1 MKKQLQ
7 LSELTES
14 LERGKNYFQVPREL
28 YDLRELCYKMDNPQ
42 LLEYVPIKIVACFE
56 HFFRAEYQEILVNP
70 KVRKNLKNIDLF
82 KDTKY
87 DFDVIEAFEEND
99 ISLSDYL
106 SLLIPCS
113 KLADI
118 DNAISKLLGIYFL
131 EEFRKKENGKAIL
144 ESVSEIFKL
153 RHIYCHEVPLKKN
166 IDIDSARKLI
176 SHAIEFI
183 DDSDDIIRNALYSDH
198 IDSIKEIEIAKAEY
212 EKSDKELEELIET
225 LKVKQDKGRFHYND
239 FSYIDKWKEYRQ
251 ERALCDTSINKKE
264 SYLPLHYYSNME
276 RTTKSLI
283 KELKEDYK
291 YELKKINI

>member
-14 LERGKNYFQVPREL
+14 LERGKTNFQAQIEL
-28 YDLRELCYKMDNPQ
+28 YDLRDLCYKMDSPQ
-42 LLEYVPIKIVACFE
+42 LLEYVPVKIVACFE
-56 HFFRAEYQEILVNP
+56 QLFRDEYQEILVNP
-70 KVRKNLKNIDLF
+70 KVRKNLKSIDLF

-118 DNAISKLLGIYFL
+118 DNAISKLLGINFL
-131 EEFRKKENGKAIL
+131 SEFRKKDNGKAIL
-144 ESVSEIFKL
+144 ESVSEIFRL

-166 IDIDSARKLI
+166 NDIDSARKLI

-183 DDSDDIIRNALYSDH
+183 DNSDDIIRNTLYSDQ
-198 IDSIKEIEIAKAEY
+198 IDSIKEIEIAQEEY
-212 EKSDKELEELIET
+212 EKADKELDDLIET
-225 LKVKQDKGRFHYND
+225 LKLKQDKGRFHYND
-239 FSYIDKWKEYRQ
+239 FSYIDKWKEYRK
-251 ERALCDTSINKKE
+251 ERAFCDSSINNKE
-264 SYLPLHYYSNME
+264 SYLPLWYYRNLE
-276 RTTKSLI
+276 RTTRSLI

-291 YELKKINI
+291 YELKR

>member
-14 LERGKNYFQVPREL
+14 LERGKTNFQAQIEL
-28 YDLRELCYKMDNPQ
+28 YDLRDLCYKMDSPQ
-42 LLEYVPIKIVACFE
+42 LLEYVPVKIVACFE
-56 HFFRAEYQEILVNP
+56 QLFRDEYQEILVNP
-70 KVRKNLKNIDLF
+70 KVRKNLKSIDLF
-82 KDTKY
+82 KETKY

-118 DNAISKLLGIYFL
+118 DNAISKLLGINFL
-131 EEFRKKENGKAIL
+131 SEFRKKDNGKAIL
-144 ESVSEIFKL
+144 ESVSEIFRL

-166 IDIDSARKLI
+166 NDIDSARKLI

-183 DDSDDIIRNALYSDH
+183 DNSDDIIRNTLYSDQ
-198 IDSIKEIEIAKAEY
+198 IDGIKEIEIAQEEY
-212 EKSDKELEELIET
+212 EKADKELDELIET
-225 LKVKQDKGRFHYND
+225 LKVKQKKGPFHYND
-239 FSYIDKWKEYRQ
+239 FSYIDKWKEYRK
-251 ERALCDTSINKKE
+251 ERAFCDSSINNKE
-264 SYLPLHYYSNME
+264 SYLPLWYYRNLE
-276 RTTKSLI
+276 RTTRSLI

-291 YELKKINI
+291 YELKR

>member
-28 YDLRELCYKMDNPQ
+28 YDLQELCYKIDNPQ
-42 LLEYVPIKIVACFE
+42 LLEYVPVKIVACFE
-56 HFFRAEYQEILVNP
+56 QFFRAEYQEILVNP
-70 KVRKNLKNIDLF
+70 KIKGNLKNIDLF
-82 KDTKY
+82 KDTKFN
-87 DFDVIEAFEEND
+87 FDVIGAFEENT

-118 DNAISKLLGIYFL
+118 DNAISKLLGIDFL
-131 EEFRKKENGKAIL
+131 SEFRKKKNGKAIL
-144 ESVSEIFKL
+144 ESVSEIFRL
-153 RHIYCHEVPLKKN
+153 RHIYCHEVPLKKT
-166 IDIDSARKLI
+166 IDVDCARKLI

-183 DDSDDIIRNALYSDH
+183 DDSDDIIRNALYSDQ
-198 IDSIKEIEIAKAEY
+198 ISGIEEIEIAQKEY
-212 EKSDKELEELIET
+212 EKADKELEELIET
-225 LKVKQDKGRFHYND
+225 LKVKQDKGPFHYND
-239 FSYIDKWKEYRQ
+239 FSYIDKWKEYRE
-251 ERALCDTSINKKE
+251 ERALCDSSINYKD
-264 SYLPLHYYSNME
+264 SYSPLNYYKNME

-291 YELKKINI
+291 YELRR

>member
-14 LERGKNYFQVPREL
+14 LERGKTNFQAQIEL
-28 YDLRELCYKMDNPQ
+28 YDLRDLCYKMDSPQ
-42 LLEYVPIKIVACFE
+42 LLEYVPVKIVACFE
-56 HFFRAEYQEILVNP
+56 QLFRDEYQEILVNP
-70 KVRKNLKNIDLF
+70 KVRKNLKSIDLF

-118 DNAISKLLGIYFL
+118 DNAISKLLGINFL
-131 EEFRKKENGKAIL
+131 SEFRKKDNGKAIL
-144 ESVSEIFKL
+144 ESVSEIFRL

-166 IDIDSARKLI
+166 NDIDSARKLI

-183 DDSDDIIRNALYSDH
+183 DNSDDIIRNTLYSDQ
-198 IDSIKEIEIAKAEY
+198 IDSIKEIEIAQEEY
-212 EKSDKELEELIET
+212 EKADKELDELIET
-225 LKVKQDKGRFHYND
+225 LKVKQKKGPFHYND
-239 FSYIDKWKEYRQ
+239 FSYIDKWKEYRK
-251 ERALCDTSINKKE
+251 ERAFCDSSINNKE
-264 SYLPLHYYSNME
+264 SYLPLWYYRNLE
-276 RTTKSLI
+276 RTTRSLI

-291 YELKKINI
+291 YELKR

>member
-1 MKKQLQ
+1 MRKQLQ

-14 LERGKNYFQVPREL
+14 LERGKTNFQAQIEL
-28 YDLRELCYKMDNPQ
+28 YDLRELCYTMDNPQ
-42 LLEYVPIKIVACFE
+42 LLEYFPVKIVACFE
-56 HFFRAEYQEILVNP
+56 QLFRDEYQEILVNP
-70 KVRKNLKNIDLF
+70 KVKKNLKNIDLF
-82 KDTKY
+82 KDTKFN
-87 DFDVIEAFEEND
+87 FDVIGAFEENT

-118 DNAISKLLGIYFL
+118 DNAISKLIGINFL
-131 EEFRKKENGKAIL
+131 SEFRKKDNGEAIL
-144 ESVSEIFKL
+144 ESVSEIFRL

-183 DDSDDIIRNALYSDH
+183 DDSDDIIRNTLYSDH
-198 IDSIKEIEIAKAEY
+198 LSGIEEIKIAQKEFEKA
-212 EKSDKELEELIET
+212 DKELEELIDT
-225 LKVKQDKGRFHYND
+225 LRLKQDKGPFHYND
-239 FSYIDKWKEYRQ
+239 FSYIDKWKEYRE
-251 ERALCDTSINKKE
+251 ERALCDSSINNKE
-264 SYLPLHYYSNME
+264 SYLPLHYYRNME

-291 YELKKINI
+291 YELKR

>member
-14 LERGKNYFQVPREL
+14 LERGKTNFQSQIEL

-42 LLEYVPIKIVACFE
+42 LLEYVPVKIVACFE
-56 HFFRAEYQEILVNP
+56 QLFRDEYQEFLVHP

-87 DFDVIEAFEEND
+87 DFDVIGAFEEND

-118 DNAISKLLGIYFL
+118 DNAISKLLGINFL
-131 EEFRKKENGKAIL
+131 SELRKKENGQAIL
-144 ESVSEIFKL
+144 ESVSEIFRL

-166 IDIDSARKLI
+166 IDLDSARKLI

-183 DDSDDIIRNALYSDH
+183 DNSDDIIRNTLYSDH
-198 IDSIKEIEIAKAEY
+198 VSGIEEIEIAQKDY
-212 EKSDKELEELIET
+212 EKADKELKELIEAIK
-225 LKVKQDKGRFHYND
+225 LKQDKGRFHYND
-239 FSYIDKWKEYRQ
+239 FSYIDKWKEYRE
-251 ERALCDTSINKKE
+251 ERALCDSSIEYKE
-264 SYLPLHYYSNME
+264 SYSPLDYYRNME

-291 YELKKINI
+291 YELRR

>member
-28 YDLRELCYKMDNPQ
+28 YDLQELCYKIDNPQ
-42 LLEYVPIKIVACFE
+42 LLEYVPVKIVACFE
-56 HFFRAEYQEILVNP
+56 QFFRAEYQEILVNP
-70 KVRKNLKNIDLF
+70 KVKKNLKNIDLF
-82 KDTKY
+82 KDIKY

-118 DNAISKLLGIYFL
+118 DKAISKLLGINFL
-131 EEFRKKENGKAIL
+131 SEFRKKENGNAIL
-144 ESVSEIFKL
+144 ESVSEIFRL

-166 IDIDSARKLI
+166 IDVDCARKLI
-176 SHAIEFI
+176 SNAIEFI
-183 DDSDDIIRNALYSDH
+183 DNSDDIIRNALYSDQLSD
-198 IDSIKEIEIAKAEY
+198 IEEIEIAKKEY
-212 EKSDKELEELIET
+212 EKADKELEELIET
-225 LKVKQDKGRFHYND
+225 LKLKQDKGPFHYND
-239 FSYIDKWKEYRQ
+239 FSYIDKWKEYRA
-251 ERALCDTSINKKE
+251 ERALCDSATNNKE
-264 SYLPLHYYSNME
+264 SYLPLRYYLDME

-291 YELKKINI
+291 YELKR

>member
-28 YDLRELCYKMDNPQ
+28 YDLQELCYKMDNPQ
-42 LLEYVPIKIVACFE
+42 LMEYVPVKIVACFE
-56 HFFRAEYQEILVNP
+56 QFFRAEYQEILVNP
-70 KVRKNLKNIDLF
+70 KVKKNLKNIDLF

-87 DFDVIEAFEEND
+87 DFDVIGAFEEND
-99 ISLSDYL
+99 ITLSDYL

-118 DNAISKLLGIYFL
+118 DNAISKLLGINFL
-131 EEFRKKENGKAIL
+131 SEFGKKENGKAIL
-144 ESVSEIFKL
+144 GSVSEIFRL
-153 RHIYCHEVPLKKN
+153 RHIYCHEVPLKKS
-166 IDIDSARKLI
+166 IDVDSARKLI

-198 IDSIKEIEIAKAEY
+198 ISGIEEIEIAQKEY
-212 EKSDKELEELIET
+212 EKADKELEELIET
-225 LKVKQDKGRFHYND
+225 LKLKQEKGPFHYND
-239 FSYIDKWKEYRQ
+239 FSYIDKWKEYRK
-251 ERALCDTSINKKE
+251 ERAFCDTSINNKE
-264 SYLPLHYYSNME
+264 SYLPLHYYRNME

-291 YELKKINI
+291 FELRK

>member
-28 YDLRELCYKMDNPQ
+28 YDLKELCYKMDNPQ
-42 LLEYVPIKIVACFE
+42 LLEYVPVKIVACFE
-56 HFFRAEYQEILVNP
+56 QFFRAEYQEILVNP
-70 KVRKNLKNIDLF
+70 KVKKNLKNIDLF
-82 KDTKY
+82 KDTKFN
-87 DFDVIEAFEEND
+87 FDVIGAFEENT

-118 DNAISKLLGIYFL
+118 DNAISKLLGINFL
-131 EEFRKKENGKAIL
+131 SEFRKKEKGKEIL
-144 ESVSEIFKL
+144 ESVSEIFRL

-166 IDIDSARKLI
+166 IDVDCARKLI

-183 DDSDDIIRNALYSDH
+183 DNSDDIIRNTLYSYH
-198 IDSIKEIEIAKAEY
+198 KSGLEEIEIAKKEF

-225 LKVKQDKGRFHYND
+225 LKVKQKKGPFHYND
-239 FSYIDKWKEYRQ
+239 FSYIDKWKGYRQ
-251 ERALCDTSINKKE
+251 ERALCDSSIEYKE
-264 SYLPLHYYSNME
+264 SYSPLCYYRNME

-291 YELKKINI
+291 YELKR

>member
-7 LSELTES
+7 ISELTES

-28 YDLRELCYKMDNPQ
+28 YDLQELCNKMDNPQ
-42 LLEYVPIKIVACFE
+42 LLEYVPVKIVACFE
-56 HFFRAEYQEILVNP
+56 QFFRAEYQEILVNP
-70 KVRKNLKNIDLF
+70 KIKKNLKNIDLF
-82 KDTKY
+82 KDTKFN
-87 DFDVIEAFEEND
+87 FDVIGAFEENT

-118 DNAISKLLGIYFL
+118 DNAISKLLNINFIS
-131 EEFRKKENGKAIL
+131 EFEKKENGNIIL
-144 ESVSEIFKL
+144 ESISEVFRL

-166 IDIDSARKLI
+166 IDVDCARKLI

-198 IDSIKEIEIAKAEY
+198 INGIEEIEIAQKEY
-212 EKSDKELEELIET
+212 EKADKELDELIET
-225 LKVKQDKGRFHYND
+225 LKLKQDKGPFHYND
-239 FSYIDKWKEYRQ
+239 FSYIDKWKEYRK
-251 ERALCDTSINKKE
+251 ERAFCDTSINNKE
-264 SYLPLHYYSNME
+264 SYLPLHYYRNME

-283 KELKEDYK
+283 KEIKEDYK
-291 YELKKINI
+291 YELRR

>member
-1 MKKQLQ
+1 MKKRLQ

-28 YDLRELCYKMDNPQ
+28 YDLQELCYKMDNPQ
-42 LLEYVPIKIVACFE
+42 LLEYVPVKIVACFE
-56 HFFRAEYQEILVNP
+56 QFFRAEYQEILVNP
-70 KVRKNLKNIDLF
+70 KVKKNLKNIDLF
-82 KDTKY
+82 RDTKY

-118 DNAISKLLGIYFL
+118 DNAISKLLGINFL
-131 EEFRKKENGKAIL
+131 SEFRKKENGNAIL
-144 ESVSEIFKL
+144 ESVSEIFRL

-166 IDIDSARKLI
+166 IDVDCARKLI

-183 DDSDDIIRNALYSDH
+183 DDSDDIIRNTLYSDH
-198 IDSIKEIEIAKAEY
+198 ISGIEEIKTAQKEY
-212 EKSDKELEELIET
+212 EKADIELEELIET

-239 FSYIDKWKEYRQ
+239 FSYIDKWKDYRK
-251 ERALCDTSINKKE
+251 ERALCDSSIEYNE
-264 SYLPLHYYSNME
+264 SYSPLDYFRNME
-276 RTTKSLI
+276 RMTKSLI
-283 KELKEDYK
+283 KEIKEDYK
-291 YELKKINI
+291 YELKR

>member
-14 LERGKNYFQVPREL
+14 LERGKTNFQAQIEL

-42 LLEYVPIKIVACFE
+42 LLEYVPVKIVACFE
-56 HFFRAEYQEILVNP
+56 QLFRDEYQEILVNL
-70 KVRKNLKNIDLF
+70 KVKKNLKNIDLF
-82 KDTKY
+82 KDTKFN
-87 DFDVIEAFEEND
+87 FDVIGAFEENT

-118 DNAISKLLGIYFL
+118 DTAISKLLGINFL
-131 EEFRKKENGKAIL
+131 TEFRKKENGNIIL
-144 ESVSEIFKL
+144 ESIDEVFRL
-153 RHIYCHEVPLKKN
+153 RHIYCHEVPLKKS
-166 IDIDSARKLI
+166 IDVDSARKLI

-183 DDSDDIIRNALYSDH
+183 DDSDDIIRNTLYSDQ
-198 IDSIKEIEIAKAEY
+198 ISGIEEIEIAKKNY
-212 EKSDKELEELIET
+212 EKADKELEELIVT
-225 LKVKQDKGRFHYND
+225 LKVKQDRGPFHYNN

-251 ERALCDTSINKKE
+251 ERALCDSSINYE
-264 SYLPLHYYSNME
+264 DSYLPLWYYRNLE
-276 RTTKSLI
+276 RNTKSLI

-291 YELKKINI
+291 YELRK

>member
-14 LERGKNYFQVPREL
+14 LERGKTNFQAQIEL
-28 YDLRELCYKMDNPQ
+28 YDLRELCYTMDNPQ
-42 LLEYVPIKIVACFE
+42 LLEYVPVKIVACFE
-56 HFFRAEYQEILVNP
+56 QLFRDEYQEILVNP
-70 KVRKNLKNIDLF
+70 KVKKNLKNIDLF
-82 KDTKY
+82 K
-87 DFDVIEAFEEND
+87 
-99 ISLSDYL
+99 LSDYL

-118 DNAISKLLGIYFL
+118 DNAISKLIGINFL
-131 EEFRKKENGKAIL
+131 SEFRKKDNGEAIL
-144 ESVSEIFKL
+144 ESVSEIFRL

-183 DDSDDIIRNALYSDH
+183 DDSDDIIRNTLYSDH
-198 IDSIKEIEIAKAEY
+198 LSGIEEIKIAQKEFEKA
-212 EKSDKELEELIET
+212 DKELEELIDT
-225 LKVKQDKGRFHYND
+225 LRLKQDKGPFHYND
-239 FSYIDKWKEYRQ
+239 FSYIDKWKEYRE
-251 ERALCDTSINKKE
+251 ERALCDSSINNKE
-264 SYLPLHYYSNME
+264 SYLPLHYYRNME

-291 YELKKINI
+291 YELKR